1 MLHMN
6 IEIKDHLIDL
16 KNTHNNLKELVE
28 QNLNNPYFLDIS
40 DRLKGLNIDKTKLI
54 DEFGTFMY
62 RILYPISYKTVSENR
77 GENNYIRSYP
87 VSHIVRNTEA
97 VGKWFGHIVNKNI
110 SYHQL
115 PRTFQGL
122 TEKHIL
128 LTPPKKRKIVQ
139 DFYNFK
145 LEILNIEKEDIKDY
159 EVNIDTKFYRINMI
173 NVSPNNDKY
182 VEIVEEVPINIFNV
196 RIGQDLNKDFSILIE
211 LIPKQHDALHHYKER
226 YRIQSKEISSN
237 TLKIITQGDNYNMLC
252 LESPQTF
259 LNDDIK
265 NGISNVINSA
275 KTLGSRWE
283 ALKMKYAHLL
293 LHKGNI

>member
-28 QNLNNPYFLDIS
+28 QNLNNIYFKSLSEQIGDITI
-40 DRLKGLNIDKTKLI
+40 NKTHLT
-54 DEFGTFMY
+54 DEFGTYMH
-62 RILYPISYKTVSENR
+62 RILYPISYKTISKKSNLEFTDHS
-77 GENNYIRSYP
+77 I
-87 VSHIVRNTEA
+87 RNTEA
-97 VGKWFGHIVNKNI
+97 VGKWFGQIVNKNI
-110 SYHQL
+110 SYHH
-115 PRTFQGL
+115 PRFTFQGL